1 MAGVLK
7 GCPLASTSLRQHP
20 DMANPDLEQQR
31 DLQAAATSH
40 RGDRIFN
47 RSMTGAAFVSLIVL
61 AGIAIFLG
69 AQAVPVINELG
80 WSFLTTTAWDTTTN
94 PPDIG
99 IFGMLYGSI
108 LLAFVGLAIAV
119 PASLLLSIFIVFLA
133 PKKLAS
139 VLTNAI
145 DLMAAIPS
153 VILGLWAFYMLNP
166 QAEEWQR
173 LLHEYLGWIPIF
185 QNESGNFLGTPFI
198 AGFVLAIMVI
208 PITTSVT
215 REVLGRTP
223 PELINA
229 AESLGC
235 SMWTMLRY
243 VALPYGRGGIVGG
256 VMLGLGRAL
265 GETIAVFFVLK
276 IVYDVNWYHI
286 IESGGGSVATLIVSR
301 FGEASGPFEVSVLL
315 AAGFFLFVMT
325 LIVNMIANLIVSRTG
340 RMKK

>member
-1 MAGVLK
+1 MA
-7 GCPLASTSLRQHP
+7 SP
-20 DMANPDLEQQR
+20 DTETFR

-40 RGDRIFN
+40 RGDRVFN
-47 RSMTGAAFVSLIVL
+47 RVITGAAFTALIVL

-69 AQAVPVINELG
+69 VQTIPAFQSQGL
-80 WSFLTTTAWDTTTN
+80 SFVTTTAWDINTD
-94 PPDIG
+94 PPTAG
-99 IFGMLYGSI
+99 IWGMLYGSV
-108 LLAFVGLAIAV
+108 LLAVIGLVIAV
-119 PASLLLSIFIVFLA
+119 PASILLSIFMVFIA
-133 PKKLAS
+133 PKKLATG
-139 VLTNAI
+139 LTNLI

-153 VILGLWAFYMLNP
+153 VILGLWAFYILNP
-166 QAEEWQR
+166 TADEWQQ
-173 LLHEYLGWIPIF
+173 LLNQYLGWIPIF
-185 QNESGNFLGTPFI
+185 ANTSGNFLGTPFI
-198 AGFVLAIMVI
+198 AGFVLAIMMI
-208 PITTSVT
+208 PIITSVT

-235 SMWTMLRY
+235 SLWTMLRF

-276 IVYDVNWYHI
+276 IIFEVNWYQI

-301 FGEASGPFEVSVLL
+301 FGEVSGEFELSLLL

-325 LIVNMIANLIVSRTG
+325 LVVNVIANLIVARTG
-340 RMKK
+340 RLQK

>member
-1 MAGVLK
+1 
-7 GCPLASTSLRQHP
+7 
-20 DMANPDLEQQR
+20 MANLELEQR

-40 RGDRIFN
+40 RGDRVFN
-47 RSMTGAAFVSLIVL
+47 RSITVAAFVSLIVL

-69 AQAVPVINELG
+69 AQAVPVFQELG
-80 WSFLTTTAWDTTTN
+80 FSFLTTTAWDLN
-94 PPDIG
+94 SDPISVG
-99 IFGMLYGSI
+99 IFGMLYGSV
-108 LLAFVGLAIAV
+108 LLAVVGLVIAV

-139 VLTNAI
+139 ILTNAI

-153 VILGLWAFYMLNP
+153 VILGLWAFYILNP
-166 QAEEWQR
+166 QAAEWES
-173 LLHEYLGWIPIF
+173 LLHDYLGWIPIF
-185 QNESGNFLGTPFI
+185 QNDSGNFLGTPFI
-198 AGFVLAIMVI
+198 AGFILAIMII

-235 SMWTMLRY
+235 SLWTMLRY

-256 VMLGLGRAL
+256 IMLGLGRAL

-276 IVYDVNWYHI
+276 LIYDTNWYHV
-286 IESGGGSVATLIVSR
+286 IESGGGSVATLIVGR
-301 FGEASGPFEVSVLL
+301 FGEASGPFEVQLLL
-315 AAGFFLFVMT
+315 AAGFFLFLMT
-325 LIVNMIANLIVSRTG
+325 LAVNMIANLIVSRTG
-340 RMKK
+340 RLKK

>member
-1 MAGVLK
+1 M
-7 GCPLASTSLRQHP
+7 PSTCLDQYL
-20 DMANPDLEQQR
+20 DMATPDLQQR

-40 RGDRIFN
+40 RGDRVFN
-47 RSMTGAAFVSLIVL
+47 RAITVAAFVSLIIL
-61 AGIAIFLG
+61 ASIAIFLG
-69 AQAVPVINELG
+69 AQALPVFQELG
-80 WSFLTTTAWDTTTN
+80 FSFLTTTAWDLTTD
-94 PPDIG
+94 PVSVG

-108 LLAFVGLAIAV
+108 LLSVVALVIAV

-139 VLTNAI
+139 VLTNSI

-153 VILGLWAFYMLNP
+153 VILGLWAFYVLNP
-166 QAEEWQR
+166 QADEWQR
-173 LLHEYLGWIPIF
+173 LLNEYLGWIPF
-185 QNESGNFLGTPFI
+185 FENASGNFLGTPFI

-223 PELINA
+223 PDLINA
-229 AESLGC
+229 AEALGC
-235 SMWTMLRY
+235 SLWTMLRY

-276 IVYDVNWYHI
+276 LVYDTNWYHV

-301 FGEASGPFEVSVLL
+301 FGEASGPFEVQLLL
-315 AAGFFLFVMT
+315 AAGFFLFLMT

-340 RMKK
+340 RLKK

>member
-1 MAGVLK
+1 MSLCLVK
-7 GCPLASTSLRQHP
+7 YLA
-20 DMANPDLEQQR
+20 MANGDMEKR

-40 RGDRIFN
+40 RGDRVFN
-47 RSMTGAAFVSLIVL
+47 RSITGAAFIALVVL

-69 AQAVPVINELG
+69 AQAVPVFQKLG
-80 WSFLTTTAWDTTTN
+80 FSFLTTTAWDLTTD
-94 PPDIG
+94 PPDVG

-108 LLAFVGLAIAV
+108 LLAVIGLVIAV
-119 PASLLLSIFIVFLA
+119 PASLLLSVFIVFLA

-139 VLTNAI
+139 ILTNTI

-153 VILGLWAFYMLNP
+153 VILGLWAFYMLTP
-166 QAEEWQR
+166 AAAEWQQ
-173 LLHEYLGWIPIF
+173 LLHQYLGWIPLF
-185 QNESGNFLGTPFI
+185 QNDSGNFLGTPFI

-223 PELINA
+223 PELVNA
-229 AESLGC
+229 AEALGC
-235 SMWTMLRY
+235 SLWTMLRY

-276 IVYDVNWYHI
+276 IVYDVNWYHV

-301 FGEASGPFEVSVLL
+301 FGEASGPFEVQLLL
-315 AAGFFLFVMT
+315 AAGFFLFLMT

-340 RMKK
+340 RLKK